1 MSHPLGHVLIG
12 IASNRHAPDEVH
24 DAIEAAQ
31 FGLGKMGYLST
42 RVKFGSSDL
51 EDARNTILSQFHVT
65 KHYTHAV
72 LVDDDVHWAPGSIER
87 LVGHPVDFVL
97 GAYRLKQDGEK
108 YPVRKLP
115 GPMVC
120 VDPRTGDPH
129 PHGLI
134 KIAGGPGGIMRLTR
148 NVTERLVGAA
158 PDDWYHQK
166 KVTGGKAWRFFEF
179 DVIDHERIS
188 EDMNFC
194 RKWRMIGGDV
204 WCDPHI
210 TTHHMGMATFSG
222 CFANHLRREG
232 WMPSADTVQRIT
244 LDPKTDEM
252 MRGVVATSP
261 QIT

>member
-1 MSHPLGHVLIG
+1 MNQPRGHVLIG

-31 FGLGKMGYLST
+31 FGLGQMGYLST

-51 EDARNTILSQFHVT
+51 EDARNTIVSQFYVT
-65 KHYTHAV
+65 QQYSHAI
-72 LVDDDVHWAPGSIER
+72 LLDDDVHFAPGTIER
-87 LVGHPVDFVL
+87 LMSHPVDFVL
-97 GAYRLKQDGEK
+97 GAYRLKQGTEK

-115 GPMVC
+115 GPMTC
-120 VDPRTGDPH
+120 VDPSTGKPH
-129 PHGLI
+129 LHGLI
-134 KIAGGPGGIMRLTR
+134 KIGGGPGGLMRITR
-148 NVTERLVGAA
+148 NVIERLVTAA

-194 RKWRMIGGDV
+194 RKWRAIGGDI

-210 TTHHMGMATFSG
+210 TTHHMGMTSFSG
-222 CFANHLRREG
+222 NFAEHLKREG
-232 WMPSADTVQRIT
+232 WLSDPEKVQKISLAANLPSAVGA
-244 LDPKTDEM
+244 E
-252 MRGVVATSP
+252 S